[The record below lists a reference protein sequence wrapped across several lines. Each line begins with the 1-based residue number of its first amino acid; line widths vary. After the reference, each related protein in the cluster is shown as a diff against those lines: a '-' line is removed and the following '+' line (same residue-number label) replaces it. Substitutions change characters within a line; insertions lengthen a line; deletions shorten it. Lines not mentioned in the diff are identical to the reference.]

1 MTGAFLS
8 ALTALIIF
16 AIATLFSDNFLTF
29 GAQSNSAS
37 NKTDSQGARLRGVA
51 LPRWRRLTIAALL
64 ALAVTS
70 LSAHLLAPDQSPAS
84 STVAAAQHDS
94 PMAAAYDKLR
104 QFAAEVEAPST
115 PLAMSAIPSS
125 SSQLP
130 DVETM
135 VVRLAARLAQNP
147 NDAEGWRMLGWSYFN
162 TSRYAEAVA
171 AYDKAIA
178 LDPGNAKLAVAR
190 DEAKSAFAGVDK
202 GPSASDIEAAAGL
215 SAEDRSAMIAGM
227 VDGLAEKL
235 ASSPNDEAGW
245 LKLIRSRM
253 VLGQKEAAARD
264 LEAAKQAFST
274 EPEALER
281 LTEAARALGIPGG

>member
-1 MTGAFLS
+1 MTGAFLG
-8 ALTALIIF
+8 ALTALTIF
-16 AIATLFSDNFLTF
+16 AIAVLVSDNFLTF

-37 NKTDSQGARLRGVA
+37 NKTDCQGVRLRDVA
-51 LPRWRRLTIAALL
+51 LSRWRTLTIAALL
-64 ALAVTS
+64 ALVVTS

-84 STVAAAQHDS
+84 STVAAQTDK
-94 PMAAAYDKLR
+94 PMVAAYDKLR
-104 QFAAEVEAPST
+104 QFAAEGEAPSA
-115 PLAMSAIPSS
+115 PLAMSAIPLS

-227 VDGLAEKL
+227 VDGLAKKL